1 MGLSMSEVK
10 KAIIT
15 FNYAEKIKSSLIIAS
30 GLIEQLGEI
39 NDSERAGAEKL
50 LYAYF
55 NALAAEVNMAANAT
69 KLDGFRGIAL
79 KLEEAMKQVKER
91 NYAGASRLISE
102 AISLTTTQGS
112 PSAKML
118 NEMGLI

>member
-1 MGLSMSEVK
+1 MSEVK

-55 NALAAEVNMAANAT
+55 NALATEVNMAANAT